1 MKLKDRFYIFLVLV
15 GMVLTYALLSRTT
28 YSEVDITAALVEANA
43 NLKEN
48 QEILVFD
55 SKNPFNFR
63 DILRDLDQVSNQ
75 QVYAVLTYPEDK
87 KDSYPV
93 VIGVAGS
100 LGWSDHHRGYLQRY
114 RDMGVATVT
123 LHSFSSRGVKSTV
136 GEQVSATVAMIV
148 HDSYMLL
155 SALNSKENIDI
166 DNVAI
171 TGWSLGGGVALFSAW
186 EDVQERLTPDL
197 KFAAHLPIYPPC
209 IANVDKLNFSD
220 APIHILIGE
229 SDNWVPAQPCVEL
242 ISGLSDKGK
251 KNADITV
258 FPDSHHSF
266 DRNSE
271 LKVVDNAYSLT
282 DCRLVL
288 DTDGTVR
295 TEDFNFP
302 LSNSFLQKLGLYFCA
317 DRGPTMGGNKEAA
330 LQAKGISM
338 NFIKKHLLD

>member
-1 MKLKDRFYIFLVLV
+1 MKLKDRFYVLLVLIC
-15 GMVLTYALLSRTT
+15 MVITYVLLSRTT
-28 YSEVDITAALVEANA
+28 YSEVDITDALNAARA
-43 NLKEN
+43 NLKQN

-75 QVYAVLTYPEDK
+75 RVYAVLTYPEIK
-87 KDSYPV
+87 KDRYPV

-100 LGWSDHHRGYLQRY
+100 LGWSDHHREYLQRY
-114 RDMGVATVT
+114 RDMGIATAT
-123 LHSFSSRGVKSTV
+123 LHSFSSRDVESTV

-155 SALNSKENIDI
+155 SKLNTKENIDI
-166 DNVAI
+166 NRVAI
-171 TGWSLGGGVALFSAW
+171 TGWSLGGGVSLFSAW
-186 EDVQERLTPDL
+186 EDVQLQLTPNL

-209 IANVDKLNFSD
+209 IANVDKLQFSD

-229 SDNWVPAQPCVEL
+229 VDNWVPAEPCVEL
-242 ISGLSDKGK
+242 INGLGDKGK
-251 KNADITV
+251 ENADITV
-258 FPDSHHSF
+258 FPNSHHSF
-266 DRNSE
+266 DRSSD
-271 LKVVDNAYSLT
+271 LKVIDHAYSLT

-295 TEDFNFP
+295 TEDYNFP
-302 LSNSFLQKLGLYFCA
+302 LSNSLLQKLGLYFCA

-330 LQAKGISM
+330 IRAKRIAMSFM
-338 NFIKKHLLD
+338 REHLLD